1 MNNLS
6 KRNSLIAIII
16 SLVIMLA
23 SALGI
28 ALFPGFGSV
37 KAAEYNYGEFNENGY
52 YELNG
57 VVFYGVK
64 IKWTGDDKSYQLHKT
79 FTLGSTNYTYNMEDQ
94 TITYSLNDVTQTL
107 QVSNNQFVLSGTT
120 YTIAS
125 SGVTQEGGATTGFTS
140 TYFTI
145 GETEK

>member
-64 IKWTGDDKSYQLHKT
+64 IKWTSDAKAISYTKRSPWEAQITPITWKTKPLH
-79 FTLGSTNYTYNMEDQ
+79 
-94 TITYSLNDVTQTL
+94 IR
-107 QVSNNQFVLSGTT
+107 
-120 YTIAS
+120 
-125 SGVTQEGGATTGFTS
+125 
-140 TYFTI
+140 
-145 GETEK
+145 